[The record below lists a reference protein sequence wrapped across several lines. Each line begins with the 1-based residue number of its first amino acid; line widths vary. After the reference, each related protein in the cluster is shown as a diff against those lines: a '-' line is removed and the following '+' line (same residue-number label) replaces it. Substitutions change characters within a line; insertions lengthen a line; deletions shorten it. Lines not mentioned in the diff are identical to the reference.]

1 MRRRVFLALMPA
13 AILAVPGALRRGLQA
28 QAPQHPEPRA
38 GITGAKVLK
47 GDQLAGFDDLV
58 PIFDGIREF
67 PHIADGIGCA
77 CGCADLPEYR
87 SLLTCFEEPAMG
99 LACEICQA
107 QGRLVV
113 GRAREGQSLARIRA
127 AVDARW
133 HRTRASEAHCP

>member
-1 MRRRVFLALMPA
+1 MRRRVFLAALPA
-13 AILAVPGALRRGLQA
+13 VFLAGPGVLRRAVHA
-28 QAPQHPEPRA
+28 QAPRHPEPRA
-38 GITGAKVLK
+38 NITGAKVLK
-47 GDQLAGFDDLV
+47 GEQLAGFDDLV

-77 CGCADLPEYR
+77 CGCATLPGYR

-133 HRTRASEAHCP
+133 QAASSEHCP